1 MRGAPSVDGRRWER
15 PLLLLLLLSMAFT
28 QQFAENLHS
37 SIRATGPF
45 TYRLSGVL
53 CVWAAM
59 RASLGKTTS
68 VFFV

>member
-1 MRGAPSVDGRRWER
+1 MRGYRGAPSVDGRRWER
-15 PLLLLLLLSMAFT
+15 PLLLSMAFT
-28 QQFAENLHS
+28 QQFAENS

>member
-15 PLLLLLLLSMAFT
+15 PLLLLSMAFT

-37 SIRATGPF
+37 SIRATSPF
-45 TYRLSGVL
+45 TYRLYDVL